1 MYRILV
7 VDDEPII
14 TNGIADMLS
23 LELSKEVEVFRCF
36 SSQEALEVLDKVR
49 AELIVSDIK
58 MPEMDGLELMRQVKQ
73 RWPDSRFIFL
83 TGYSDFEPLYEAS
96 RQGVRY
102 LLKTEG
108 PDQVL
113 QTVETVLEE
122 IESSKKAGNSLET
135 TQNMQALYQMDIVRA
150 IIDGSS
156 PDVSWAVP
164 LPVNFSK
171 PFYLLL
177 GSITSSPPSYPDF
190 LHNCFLLRELSQKYM
205 AGIAQMVFTYK
216 DWSTL
221 VWVLQSEET
230 DHFLLRL
237 PGILEAIQ
245 TEAQEQLLLPI
256 NFLFNRRPSTKTNCT
271 AEISRLRTQLLLTSG
286 LSGKIMGIDQDENL
300 VLEGACGNAECEI
313 TPRQLETL
321 SIALEQ
327 NQRDAF
333 LHSFDEYIGPLSRVR
348 SKNNPK
354 AQECYMKCSEMLLS
368 HISRRQLSQRIA
380 FHTGTA
386 ALSNCADHPD
396 WPSAVAYL
404 RKVAESIFLLQAE
417 DNETELGLL
426 RAKIDHYIEENL
438 SGDLSLTRIS
448 KVVHF
453 NPTYL
458 SRIFKESCHFSL
470 SEYIGEKRLSAA
482 KHLLLH
488 TELKIQ
494 DICERTGDY
503 SFTNFCRFFKKSTG
517 FTPQEYRKHFSVDK

>member
-23 LELSKEVEVFRCF
+23 LELSEEVEVFRCF
-36 SSQEALEVLDKVR
+36 SALEALDLLDTVR

-58 MPEMDGLELMRQVKQ
+58 MPEMNGLELMREVNQ
-73 RWPDSRFIFL
+73 RWPDSQFIFL

-96 RQGVRY
+96 RHGVRY

-113 QTVETVLEE
+113 QTVETVLQE
-122 IESSKKAGNSLET
+122 IEASKKAPNPLET
-135 TQNMQALYQMDIVRA
+135 SQNMQTLYQMDIVRA
-150 IIDGSS
+150 VLEGTPADN
-156 PDVSWAVP
+156 SWAEP
-164 LPVNFSK
+164 LPINFSE

-177 GSITSSPPSYPDF
+177 GNITNPPPTYLDF
-190 LHNCFLLRELSQKYM
+190 LHNCFLLRELSEKFM
-205 AGIAQMVFTYK
+205 AGIARMVFTYK
-216 DWSTL
+216 DWCTL
-221 VWVLQSEET
+221 IWVLQS
-230 DHFLLRL
+230 DQPSHFLLRL

-245 TEAQEQLLLPI
+245 TETQEQLLLPI
-256 NFLFNRRPSTKTNCT
+256 NFLFNRRQSTKNSCLSD
-271 AEISRLRTQLLLTSG
+271 ISRLRTQLLLTSG

-300 VLEGACGNAECEI
+300 VLEGTAGNMECEI
-313 TPRQLETL
+313 SPRQLETL

-327 NQRDAF
+327 NRREAF
-333 LHSFDEYIGPLSRVR
+333 LRSFDEYIRPLANVR

-354 AQECYMKCSEMLLS
+354 AQEYYMKFSEMLLS
-368 HISRRQLSQRIA
+368 HISKRQLSQRIA
-380 FHTGTA
+380 FHVGTA

-396 WPSAVAYL
+396 WPAAVAYL
-404 RKVAESIFLLQAE
+404 RKVAEAIFTLQSE

-458 SRIFKESCHFSL
+458 SRIFKESYHYSL
-470 SEYIGEKRLSAA
+470 SEYIGIKRLAAA